1 MTPWYSTSFEYIHG
15 TRPIHMCDMTPLLH
29 MRNMTHAYTRHD
41 LFTRV
46 TRPIY
51 TCAMTHSY
59 AQHDSFLCVIWPIHM
74 CDMTHLHL
82 CCDSFTCVTCLI
94 HCVTWR
100 IHTCDMTHS
109 YVRRDSFTCATWLI
123 HMRDMTHSYVCDM
136 PHSRVRRDSIIW
148 VTCLIHSCGMGWLR
162 LVGSL
167 KLQVSFARE
176 PYKRNDILQ
185 KRPIILRS
193 LLIVATP
200 YDVFVCLTWLIHTCD
215 MTQWYVWQ
223 DLLIMWHDLFVCLTW
238 LIHTFD
244 MAYPHVRHDSF
255 MCATWLN
262 HMCFMTH
269 SYAARTWSF
278 DMGKKT
284 EATWNWREL
293 SALREVLIRL
303 WTIMIVPLLTGAA
316 RCLYICL
323 HICVHVC
330 ECICMHNCT
339 WIGMYEYVY
348 VYIIEN
354 ELMILLP

>member
-1 MTPWYSTSFEYIHG
+1 MTHSHLWHDSFTRVPWI
-15 TRPIHMCDMTPLLH
+15 IHMCH
-29 MRNMTHAYTRHD
+29 MPHSLRD
-41 LFTRV
+41 V
-46 TRPIY
+46 TY
-51 TCAMTHSY
+51 WHVW
-59 AQHDSFLCVIWPIHM
+59 HDSFIY
-74 CDMTHLHL
+74 
-82 CCDSFTCVTCLI
+82 S
-94 HCVTWR
+94 
-100 IHTCDMTHS
+100 
-109 YVRRDSFTCATWLI
+109 TWLI
-123 HMRDMTHSYVCDM
+123 HMCAYARHDSFICVRHDIFMGATCLNNMSDMTYSHVW
-136 PHSRVRRDSIIW
+136 HE
-148 VTCLIHSCGMGWLR
+148 L
-162 LVGSL
+162 
-167 KLQVSFARE
+167 FA
-176 PYKRNDILQ
+176 
-185 KRPIILRS
+185 
-193 LLIVATP
+193 
-200 YDVFVCLTWLIHTCD
+200 FLTWLIHSCD
-215 MTQWYVWQ
+215 ATQWYVWQ